1 MNSRKAALTAVLST
15 GVAAAVIAGVF
26 LTRPPARGNW
36 IGVGESYTINVPPGF
51 TIERVAAPE
60 NIQYPM
66 MATVDDRGRLF
77 VAESSG
83 KNIKG
88 KDMPDHP
95 ECRISLLED
104 VDGDGLYDK
113 SKVFERDLSLPMGAL
128 WRDGSLYVASP
139 PDFFRL
145 DDKDG
150 DGVAEHRETILTGW
164 NILNTASLHG
174 PFFGPDGR
182 LYLTHGRHGYKIQTK
197 EGAKLEGLA
206 ARIWRCHEDG
216 SGLERVCG
224 GGLDNPVEMIFT
236 TAGEMIGTMTYF
248 TDPQNGQ
255 RDGLLHYVE
264 GGVYPKP
271 HPVIAEFKRT
281 GDLMPV
287 MTKFARIAPSG
298 LLQYRG
304 TAFGPEYKGNLF
316 TAQFNPHRIQRHI
329 LYREG
334 ATFRTEDSDFVT
346 STDPDFHPTD
356 VIEDADGSMLFLDTG
371 GWYVDACPLSKI
383 AKSERMGAIYR
394 VRKTE
399 AARVKDPLGERL
411 ELESLPVAQLASYLA
426 DPRPMVRDRAV
437 ELLVGKKEAAVEALA
452 AALAESNSIE
462 AKCAAVFAL
471 GRIGSPIAL
480 EKARAGLSD
489 RDFEARIA
497 AARVAGMQKDQAALA
512 LLSRIVIEDQAPVRR
527 QAATSLGQLG
537 DPRAVLALV
546 TAAANARD
554 RFVEH
559 AIIYSLI
566 ELQDRGPLLAAL
578 SAENAGVRKA
588 ALIALD
594 QMDASP
600 LRAEQATALLVD
612 PDADLRR
619 AALWVVSRH
628 ADWSSA
634 ALGFLRARLLA
645 PKFDLDESQPLREM
659 ITAFAAD
666 PQVQTLVT
674 ETLAAPSTAAE
685 RRMFLIDAIER
696 APLKEMPAAWI
707 DQISRLLASPDPRIR
722 QRAIALIRVRRV
734 AGLSEQLVGISLDPA
749 EPADLRLAALS
760 ADLARN
766 PKLSPAAFGF
776 LLETLDPKQDPA
788 LRLSS
793 AQSLGQAELDR
804 NQLLS
809 LARQRLA
816 QADSL
821 TLSSLLDAYRTSQDE
836 EVGRALIAALENP
849 AINLEAIGGKRIEQL
864 FKNFPEQIH
873 RSANKLMARFQ
884 TEEADRVRRLQ
895 SLEPLLTSGGDLGS
909 GRNLFFGTRAAC
921 STCHTVGKEG
931 GHVGPD
937 LTSIGSIRS
946 GHDILEA
953 IAFPNATFVPGH
965 ESRRV
970 TTKTGGRIY
979 SGVISEFESDR
990 EAIVLVSGPND
1001 KIRIPRSD
1009 IASIESS
1016 NVSLMPDGFAAQLKD
1031 KEMADLLAYL
1041 QAQK

>member
-1 MNSRKAALTAVLST
+1 MNSRQAALTAVLST
-15 GVAAAVIAGVF
+15 GVIGAVVAGIF
-26 LTRPPARGNW
+26 LTRSPARGNW
-36 IGVGESYTINVPPGF
+36 IGVGDGYTISVPSGF

-104 VDGDGLYDK
+104 IDGDGVYDK
-113 SKVFERDLSLPMGAL
+113 SKIFAQDLSLPMGAL

-139 PDFFRL
+139 PDFFRF
-145 DDKDG
+145 DDRDG

-174 PFFGPDGR
+174 PFFGPDGW

-197 EGAKLEGLA
+197 EGARLEGMA
-206 ARIWRCHEDG
+206 ARIWRCREDG
-216 SGLERVCG
+216 SSLERVCG

-271 HPVIAEFKRT
+271 HPVISEFKRT

-304 TAFGPEYKGNLF
+304 TAFGPDYKGNLF

-356 VIEDADGSMLFLDTG
+356 VIEDADGGMLFLDTG

-383 AKSERMGAIYR
+383 AKSERKGAIYR
-394 VRKTE
+394 IRKTD
-399 AARVKDPLGERL
+399 ATPVDDPLGSNL
-411 ELESLPVAQLASYLA
+411 EMESMIPAQLARTLE

-437 ELLVGKKEAAVEALA
+437 ELLVRKKENAIEALST
-452 AALAESNSIE
+452 ALAQSGSIE
-462 AKCAAVFAL
+462 RRCAAVFCL
-471 GRIGSPIAL
+471 GRIGSPLAL
-480 EKARAGLSD
+480 EKVRAAFSD
-489 RDFEARIA
+489 PEFEVRIA
-497 AARVAGMQKDQAALA
+497 AARVAGMQKDSAALEA
-512 LLSRIVIEDQAPVRR
+512 LSRIVTSDQLPVRR
-527 QAATSLGQLG
+527 QAATSLGQIG
-537 DPRAVLALV
+537 DRRAVPALI
-546 TAAANARD
+546 AAAADAKD

-566 ELQDRGPLLAAL
+566 ELKEPGPLFAAL
-578 SAENAGVRKA
+578 TAQNPGAKKA

-594 QMDASP
+594 QMDQSP
-600 LRAEQATALLVD
+600 LRADQATAMLGNS
-612 PDADLRR
+612 DADLRR

-628 ADWSSA
+628 AEWSPSA
-634 ALGFLRARLLA
+634 ISFLQSRLRSTS
-645 PKFDLDESQPLREM
+645 FDANESQALREM
-659 ITAFAAD
+659 VAAFAAD
-666 PQVQTLVT
+666 PQVQALVT
-674 ETLAAPSTAAE
+674 ETLAATTTSSE
-685 RRMFLIDAIER
+685 RRVFLIDTIER
-696 APLKEMPAAWI
+696 APLKELPTAWN
-707 DQISRLLASPDPRIR
+707 DQIRQLLASSDPRVR
-722 QRAIALIRVRRV
+722 QRAIALVRIRRLS
-734 AGLSEQLVGISLDPA
+734 GLGDALSKIALDA
-749 EPADLRLAALS
+749 SEPADLRLAAMS

-766 PKLSPAAFGF
+766 PRLSSEAFDF
-776 LLETLDPKQDPA
+776 LLVLLDPKQDPA
-788 LRLSS
+788 LRLSA
-793 AQSLGQAELDR
+793 AQCLGQAELDR
-804 NQLLS
+804 NQLLK
-809 LARQRLA
+809 LTQTRLS

-821 TLSSLLDAYRTSQDE
+821 TLSPLLDAYRATQDDE
-836 EVGRALIAALENP
+836 IGRALVTALENP
-849 AINLEAIGGKRIEQL
+849 NVNLEAIGGKRIEQL
-864 FKNFPEQIH
+864 FLRFSETTRQ
-873 RSANKLMARFQ
+873 SAGRLTSKFQ
-884 TEEADRVRRLQ
+884 SEEADRIRRLQ
-895 SLEPLLTSGGDLGS
+895 TLEPLLTSGGDLGS
-909 GRNLFFGTRAAC
+909 GRNLFFGSRAAC
-921 STCHTVGKEG
+921 ATCHTIGKEG

-953 IAFPNATFVPGH
+953 VAFPNATFVPGH

-970 TTKTGGRIY
+970 TTKTANRVY

-1016 NVSLMPDGFAAQLKD
+1016 NVSLMPDGFAAQLKP
-1031 KEMADLLAYL
+1031 KELADLLAFL